1 MTGWGRFLAL
11 FLSPA
16 TARFILAL
24 LAVALASYA
33 LYGLMEREIVQ
44 SNRDAMMLALGLI
57 LGLSTTAY
65 GYYFGSTARGDEKGP
80 HLPATGKASDPV
92 HVTDDTLNLAE
103 GDIRP

>member
-1 MTGWGRFLAL
+1 VKGWNKFWSL

-24 LAVALASYA
+24 LAVGLASYA
-33 LYGLMEREIVQ
+33 LYGLMNREIVQ

-65 GYYFGSTARGDEKGP
+65 GYYFGSTARGDEKHP
-80 HLPATGKASDPV
+80 DLPATGKIEDPI
-92 HVTDDTLNLAE
+92 HVTDDTLDLGGAE
-103 GDIRP
+103 VR

>member
-1 MTGWGRFLAL
+1 MTGWVKFWGT

-33 LYGLMEREIVQ
+33 LYGLMNREIVQ

-65 GYYFGSTARGDEKGP
+65 SYYFGSTARGDDKGIDQ
-80 HLPATGKASDPV
+80 PATGKPQDPV
-92 HVTDDTLNLAE
+92 HITDDTIDLGGE
-103 GDIRP
+103 EVR

>member
-1 MTGWGRFLAL
+1 MTGWARMWGLL
-11 FLSPA
+11 LSPA

-33 LYGLMEREIVQ
+33 LYGLMNREIVQ

-65 GYYFGSTARGDEKGP
+65 GYYFGSTARGDEKTP
-80 HLPATGKASDPV
+80 VEPASGKPDDPV
-92 HVTDDTLNLAE
+92 HIDALNLDE
-103 GDIRP
+103 SMKQ

>member
-1 MTGWGRFLAL
+1 MTGWAKFWAT

-33 LYGLMEREIVQ
+33 LYGLMNREIVQ

-65 GYYFGSTARGDEKGP
+65 SYYFGSTARGDDKD
-80 HLPATGKASDPV
+80 HPATGKPQDPV
-92 HVTDDTLNLAE
+92 HITDDTLDLEGAE
-103 GDIRP
+103 VK